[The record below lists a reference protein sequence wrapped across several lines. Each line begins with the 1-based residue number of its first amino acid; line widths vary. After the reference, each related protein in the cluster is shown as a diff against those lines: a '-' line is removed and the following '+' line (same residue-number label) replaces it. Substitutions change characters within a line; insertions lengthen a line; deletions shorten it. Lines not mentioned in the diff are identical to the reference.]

1 MSECATAT
9 GPGHKASA
17 QQAARTVW
25 PETVELSHDLHAHP
39 ELAFEE
45 HRSAAAVAELLA
57 RHGFAIEQGVAE
69 LDTAFVATA
78 GSGDLVVA
86 ICAEYD
92 ALPGIGHACGHN
104 VIAAGAATAGI
115 ALAGIADQL
124 GVTVR
129 VYGTPAEELGGGKV
143 LMLERGAFDGVH
155 AAMMVH
161 PSPEEFPDHYARAN
175 QDVDVTYVGRPAHAA
190 AAPTEGVNALDAVTV
205 AQVAI
210 GLLRQQLPHSAIV
223 SGFVTEAGTA
233 ANIIPDRASLR
244 YDIRAS
250 TLAELEQLQDRVI
263 SCFRA
268 GAIATGCEMQVEKHS
283 RAYSEFRNDDP
294 MVAAYRRNA
303 EQLGRTF
310 DEATP
315 DERMSL
321 AGSTDMANLSLV
333 MPTIHPMVRVETHG
347 AVNHQPEF
355 AQRCAEESADRA
367 ILEAGTAMAWTVI
380 DLATDPDQRQ
390 RLLAATTTYADRFS
404 PEEGQ

>member
-1 MSECATAT
+1 MSEPAAATADD
-9 GPGHKASA
+9 HKG
-17 QQAARTVW
+17 AAKAAAEAVW
-25 PETVELSHDLHAHP
+25 PDAVTLSHDMHAHP

-45 HRSAAAVAELLA
+45 YGAADAVTRILME
-57 RHGFAIEQGVAE
+57 HGFVVDLEVAG

-86 ICAEYD
+86 ICAELD

-104 VIAAGAATAGI
+104 VIAASAVTAGI
-115 ALAGIADQL
+115 ALAGIADDL
-124 GVTVR
+124 GITVR

-161 PSPEEFPDHYARAN
+161 PSPDEYADNYARAN
-175 QDVDVTYVGRPAHAA
+175 EDVDVTYVGRPAHAA

-210 GLLRQQLPHSAIV
+210 GLLRQQLPDSAIV
-223 SGFVTEAGTA
+223 SGFVLEGGTA
-233 ANIIPDRASLR
+233 ANIIPGRAKLR

-250 TLAELEQLQDRVI
+250 TLAELEQIHDRVI
-263 SCFRA
+263 ACFRA
-268 GAIATGCEMQVEKHS
+268 GATATGCELQIEQHS
-283 RAYSEFRNDDP
+283 RAYSEFRNDDA

-303 EQLGRTF
+303 ERLGRIF
-310 DEATP
+310 NEDLTP
-315 DERMSL
+315 AERMAT
-321 AGSTDMANLSLV
+321 AGSTDMANVSLV

-355 AQRCAEESADRA
+355 AQCCVEESADRT
-367 ILEAGTAMAWTVI
+367 ILDAGTAMAWTVI
-380 DLATDPDQRQ
+380 DLATDAAQRG
-390 RLLAATTTYADRFS
+390 RLLAESTDHAEKVA
-404 PEEGQ
+404 GKAH